1 MTDRIFLSPPDMGG
15 DELELI
21 KKVFASN
28 FIAPAGPMLVAFEQ
42 AMTEYLEI
50 PHVVAV
56 SSGTAAMHLA
66 LRHIGVG
73 TGDIVLAS
81 SLTFI
86 GSVSPAVFQGAEVVF
101 VDSDMFTWNM
111 NPDLL
116 AEGIEDSRRRGKI
129 PKAVIPTDLYGQCA
143 DLDRINEI
151 CNKYEIPVLNDSAES
166 LGSLYKGRAAGK
178 GAYASIYSF
187 NGNKIITTSGGGL
200 LASED
205 KKLIDHARKLATQS
219 RDDFPYYHHTEIG
232 YNYRMSNVLAA
243 IGLGQLQVLDQKV
256 EMRRKINRLYRKY
269 LGDVAGISFM
279 PEAIYGKTNCW
290 LTVIQFDPERISVT
304 PEEVRAALEI
314 ENIEARPVWKPMHL
328 QPVFA
333 KNSVIGGE
341 VSEALFRNGLCL
353 PSGSAMIGRDVER
366 VSQIIKESLRV

>member
-353 PSGSAMIGRDVER
+353 PSGSAMTGRDVER
-366 VSQIIKESLRV
+366 VSQIIKESLRD

>member
-66 LRHIGVG
+66 LRHIGIG

-353 PSGSAMIGRDVER
+353 PSGSAMTSRDVER
-366 VSQIIKESLRV
+366 VSQIIKESLHS